1 MAEFNWDEE
10 VAKNMQKMVDAQ
22 NQSGEKSS
30 KGLTEVARLITDAD
44 QRQATEDAK
53 KEKREAEQKAR
64 EEKQQQEFEKLTGL

>member
-53 KEKREAEQKAR
+53 KKNVKLNR
-64 EEKQQQEFEKLTGL
+64 KQGKKNNNKL